1 MAKLT
6 WDAESTR
13 YFELGVSM
21 VALFKTDSDGNYKQG
36 VAWNGVTS
44 IDESPDGADVTDLYA
59 DDIKYG
65 SIRAAE
71 NFGGTIN
78 AYAYPPEFM
87 ECDGVVKV
95 ADGVYVHQQ
104 ARKPFGL
111 VYKTKIG
118 SDTDSELTAYKL
130 HIVYNATVSPSDISY
145 ETINDSPDGIEFS
158 WEFDTTPIEVTGYKP
173 VSNIVIDSRKF
184 ATSAAKTKLQALEDK
199 IYGTASEIPELPKP
213 DALIALLK

>member
-111 VYKTKIG
+111 VY
-118 SDTDSELTAYKL
+118 L
-130 HIVYNATVSPSDISY
+130 
-145 ETINDSPDGIEFS
+145 NDPLKMVHRSSF
-158 WEFDTTPIEVTGYKP
+158 
-173 VSNIVIDSRKF
+173 F
-184 ATSAAKTKLQALEDK
+184 AN
-199 IYGTASEIPELPKP
+199 
-213 DALIALLK
+213 